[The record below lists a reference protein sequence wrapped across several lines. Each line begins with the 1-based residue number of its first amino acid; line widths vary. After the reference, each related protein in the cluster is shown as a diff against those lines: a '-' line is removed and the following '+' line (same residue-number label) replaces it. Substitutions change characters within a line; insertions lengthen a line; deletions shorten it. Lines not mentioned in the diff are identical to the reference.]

1 MKEVKR
7 IIREYKD
14 GSKEE
19 ITGQDLKNFENN
31 LNRASVMGVIHGL
44 VFKSVKWKVMK
55 NEKRRV

>member
-19 ITGQDLKNFENN
+19 IMGQDLKNFENN
-31 LNRASVMGVIHGL
+31 LNRASVMGAIHGL
-44 VFKSVKWKVMK
+44 VFKSVKWKKVVK
-55 NEKRRV
+55 